1 MARSSREQV
10 PLPDGRPLRRE
21 DRDLPRQFWRLLL
34 LGLLALCLLHVAGL
48 AWACVTAGTIL
59 PLVDAATGRD
69 NLTTQLLGLVLL
81 ALSWITKRQQN
92 RTEALAGR
100 GPVALH
106 AKVDALAEAHDAL
119 HTAHDT
125 RTEQLTALAGQVELL
140 AEMLLAGESR
150 RGRHAPTGALPV
162 VAPADGGEPD
172 AGLTFLTARAGAT
185 TPSYVPPPAV
195 TWEQITT
202 GDLPPT
208 R

>member
-1 MARSSREQV
+1 MARSPREQV

-34 LGLLALCLLHVAGL
+34 LGLLGLCLLHVAGL
-48 AWACVTAGTIL
+48 VWACVTAGTIL

-100 GPVALH
+100 GPAALH
-106 AKVDALAEAHDAL
+106 AKVDALAEAHDVL
-119 HTAHDT
+119 HAAHET
-125 RTEQLTALAGQVELL
+125 RTSQMTALAGQVELL
-140 AEMLLAGESR
+140 TEMLLSGESR
-150 RGRHAPTGALPV
+150 RGRHAPTGTQPAVPPAALD
-162 VAPADGGEPD
+162 APDV
-172 AGLTFLTARAGAT
+172 GLSYLTAHAGGAS
-185 TPSYVPPPAV
+185 PSYVSPPV
-195 TWEQITT
+195 MTWEQITT

-208 R
+208 P